1 MSNRLNLPEIG
12 EPLNIDSFS
21 SKQKES
27 LLWYYD
33 LSPASVAMSG
43 AQGLLSV
50 FFLPC
55 VMLLLLILTLSP
67 VSVLDD
73 AGKLFIILTAVAVIV
88 LDPLI
93 VFGIAYLSPLY
104 RRTYI
109 MTDKRIVIVSAKNQ
123 ISYVAYEEI
132 SKADLKINPVLR
144 SRGKVVLSSKTVH
157 TDNPITN
164 ALKMH
169 FYGRKEDCE
178 KVYSIAHAQ
187 IAARQTSAD

>member
-1 MSNRLNLPEIG
+1 MSNRFDLPEIG
-12 EPLNIDSFS
+12 EPLKIDSFS

-93 VFGIAYLSPLY
+93 VFGIAYLSPQY

-109 MTDKRIVIVSAKNQ
+109 MTDKRILILTAKEE
-123 ISYVAYEEI
+123 ISYVPYEEI
-132 SKADLKINPVLR
+132 TDVKLKLNPLLP
-144 SRGKVVLSSKTVH
+144 RGKVSMPSKTVH
-157 TDNPITN
+157 TYNPCARKIK
-164 ALKMH
+164 AH
-169 FYGRKEDCE
+169 FHGRKEDCE
-178 KVYSIAHAQ
+178 KVYSIARAQ
-187 IAARQTSAD
+187 ITALQATVE